1 MKILTDPQSIK
12 ELLTRGVEEII
23 ERENIEKKMK
33 SGKRL
38 RVKLGIDPTSPN
50 IHLGRAIPLLKLK
63 DFQELGHKIVLIIG
77 DFTGVIGDTSDKDS
91 ERPMLSEEQVKKN
104 IGSYI

>member
-1 MKILTDPQSIK
+1 MKILTDPQKTK

-50 IHLGRAIPLLKLK
+50 IHFL
-63 DFQELGHKIVLIIG
+63 F
-77 DFTGVIGDTSDKDS
+77 
-91 ERPMLSEEQVKKN
+91 
-104 IGSYI
+104 